1 MTRIL
6 HIANFNSL
14 RLKGCFQC
22 GFPVK
27 ITSGLIKNGFEV
39 INYADR
45 DLCRMFGFGHMN
57 ALGRWRLNKH
67 LLEFCRTTRPDAI
80 LLGHANTVENETI
93 LKIRKTLPGIKVMQ
107 WNCDAVTPESKR
119 NVNALNER
127 LEVVDLTMISTGDK
141 KMLNMFKKDDKPV
154 AYLPNMADAAIET
167 GTAFAERIL
176 PFDVLLCTNTGR
188 RQFCGKDK
196 ETEEILSES
205 ENRIAGIRWL
215 LGGLRG
221 RPPLHGAD
229 YLDAFKKAGIG
240 FNFSRY
246 NDVYLYSSDRLAH
259 IIGNGEL
266 ALIDRATGFADIIP
280 EDGAAFYGSEEEF
293 YDKLAFYKNN
303 ADARMK
309 AARKGYEAFYREF
322 DNKTV
327 TAYMAALLSG
337 TFKTP
342 ERPWQIVI

>member
-141 KMLNMFKKDDKPV
+141 KMLNMFKKDGKPV

-229 YLDAFKKAGIG
+229 YLDSFK
-240 FNFSRY
+240 
-246 NDVYLYSSDRLAH
+246 
-259 IIGNGEL
+259 
-266 ALIDRATGFADIIP
+266 
-280 EDGAAFYGSEEEF
+280 
-293 YDKLAFYKNN
+293 
-303 ADARMK
+303 
-309 AARKGYEAFYREF
+309 
-322 DNKTV
+322 
-327 TAYMAALLSG
+327 
-337 TFKTP
+337 
-342 ERPWQIVI
+342 

>member
-119 NVNALNER
+119 NINALNER

-141 KMLNMFKKDDKPV
+141 KNAQHVQKRRQ
-154 AYLPNMADAAIET
+154 T
-167 GTAFAERIL
+167 GCL
-176 PFDVLLCTNTGR
+176 SSQHGR
-188 RQFCGKDK
+188 R
-196 ETEEILSES
+196 
-205 ENRIAGIRWL
+205 R
-215 LGGLRG
+215 
-221 RPPLHGAD
+221 H
-229 YLDAFKKAGIG
+229 
-240 FNFSRY
+240 
-246 NDVYLYSSDRLAH
+246 
-259 IIGNGEL
+259 
-266 ALIDRATGFADIIP
+266 
-280 EDGAAFYGSEEEF
+280 
-293 YDKLAFYKNN
+293 
-303 ADARMK
+303 
-309 AARKGYEAFYREF
+309 
-322 DNKTV
+322 
-327 TAYMAALLSG
+327 
-337 TFKTP
+337 
-342 ERPWQIVI
+342 

>member
-141 KMLNMFKKDDKPV
+141 KCSTCSKKTANRLPIFPTWPTPPLKP
-154 AYLPNMADAAIET
+154 APLSPNGYCLLTFFSAPTPAA
-167 GTAFAERIL
+167 ASFAEKTRK
-176 PFDVLLCTNTGR
+176 
-188 RQFCGKDK
+188 Q
-196 ETEEILSES
+196 
-205 ENRIAGIRWL
+205 
-215 LGGLRG
+215 
-221 RPPLHGAD
+221 
-229 YLDAFKKAGIG
+229 KK
-240 FNFSRY
+240 F
-246 NDVYLYSSDRLAH
+246 
-259 IIGNGEL
+259 
-266 ALIDRATGFADIIP
+266 
-280 EDGAAFYGSEEEF
+280 
-293 YDKLAFYKNN
+293 
-303 ADARMK
+303 
-309 AARKGYEAFYREF
+309 
-322 DNKTV
+322 
-327 TAYMAALLSG
+327 
-337 TFKTP
+337 
-342 ERPWQIVI
+342 